1 MAIEIPNRSRTNEIE
16 VICRD
21 FLDIDR
27 QAECLTDYEQKYQ
40 QLSCGKFVGRFRT
53 AILDSKLG
61 LYFEEIN
68 QIIHQAGAVPPDHY
82 SLVILM
88 NEKGCCKINGQPFYD
103 HNLWLAGP
111 GSSYN
116 AITVPGTQFAVID
129 VEKNFFEGILAGC
142 YPEYKNNSMKR
153 KFGIFVNSPK
163 NAQWLRRVIGQILFI
178 LETSS
183 HSTPISLRTK
193 RLRMSIAE
201 MMTEKL
207 YNALHPLPESKA
219 ISLSDRYKITKCACD
234 YINDRR
240 AIDISI
246 SDLCRRTAVSRRTIE
261 YSFQDCIGQSPVAYL
276 RSIKLNEIRRALLS
290 PENAHKSIG
299 DIVAQW
305 GIWHLSR
312 FAQYYRNQFNELPSE
327 TRKLI

>member
-1 MAIEIPNRSRTNEIE
+1 MAMEIPTRSCANQIE

-27 QAECLTDYEQKYQ
+27 QAECLSDYDQKYQ
-40 QLSCGKFVGRFRT
+40 QLSCGKFVGQFRT

-61 LYFEEIN
+61 LYFEKIN
-68 QIIHQAGAVPPDHY
+68 QIIHQSGAVPKDHY
-82 SLVILM
+82 SIVLIM
-88 NEKGCCKINGQPFYD
+88 NDDGCCKLNGQTFSAR
-103 HNLWLAGP
+103 NFWFAGP
-111 GSSYN
+111 GSTFD

-129 VEKNFFEGILAGC
+129 VEKEFFEAILAIC
-142 YPEYKNNSMKR
+142 YPEYKNNLVKN
-153 KFGIFVNSPK
+153 KFGILVNSPT
-163 NAQWLRRVIGQILFI
+163 NAQWFRWTVGQMLFI

-183 HSTPISLRTK
+183 HFTSNSLTTK

-201 MMTEKL
+201 MVTQKL
-207 YNALHPLPESKA
+207 SNSLHPLPESKS
-219 ISLSDRYKITKCACD
+219 ISLSGRYQITKRICD

-246 SDLCRRTAVSRRTIE
+246 SDLCRRTGVSRRTIE
-261 YSFQDCIGQSPVAYL
+261 YCFHDCIGQSPVAYV

-312 FAQYYRNQFNELPSE
+312 FAQYYRNKFNELPSD
-327 TRKLI
+327 TRKQI

>member
-1 MAIEIPNRSRTNEIE
+1 MEIAEKSCANEIE

-27 QAECLTDYEQKYQ
+27 QAECLTDYGQKYQ
-40 QLSCGKFVGRFRT
+40 QLSCGKFFGQFRT

-68 QIIHQAGAVPPDHY
+68 QIIHQTGAVPPDHY
-82 SLVILM
+82 SLVMLM
-88 NEKGCCKINGQPFYD
+88 NEKGRCKINGQPFYD
-103 HNLWLAGP
+103 HSLWFAGP

-116 AITVPGTQFAVID
+116 AITVAGTQFAVID
-129 VEKNFFEGILAGC
+129 VEKNFFEAILAEC
-142 YPEYKNNSMKR
+142 YPECKNNLMNH
-153 KFGIFVNSPK
+153 KFGIFLNSPT
-163 NAQWLRRVIGQILFI
+163 NTQWLRRAIGQILFI

-183 HSTPISLRTK
+183 HCTSNSLTTK

-201 MMTEKL
+201 MMTEEL
-207 YNALHPLPESKA
+207 YNALHPQPERKA
-219 ISLSDRYKITKCACD
+219 ISLSSRYQITKCAYD

-246 SDLCRRTAVSRRTIE
+246 SDLCRRTGVSRRTIE
-261 YSFQDCIGQSPVAYL
+261 YSFQDCIGQSPVAFI

-312 FAQYYRNQFNELPSE
+312 FAQYYQNQFNELPSE
-327 TRKLI
+327 TRNQI